1 VRVIGRLWSRL
12 RLDWEMGL
20 HRLPFF
26 TQKAAVMLLGVLV
39 ATLALLGGLA
49 TLVAPPGA
57 DGPDQLV
64 PGGGDPRPP
73 ASTRPASGQA
83 GGRGQA
89 TVGAGATP
97 GGGAEGRRGAGAGAA
112 GAGVPA
118 GAANRAPAPPTPG
131 PGAGGATPAAPPTT
145 TAPATTAGQGGLPP
159 LEEVVSSVVS
169 TLLP

>member
-49 TLVAPPGA
+49 TLVDPPGA
-57 DGPDQLV
+57 DGPDHLV
-64 PGGGDPRPP
+64 PGGDPRPP
-73 ASTRPASGQA
+73 TSTRPAPGQA
-83 GGRGQA
+83 GGPGEA
-89 TVGAGATP
+89 TGGEAVATPAGGAG
-97 GGGAEGRRGAGAGAA
+97 GGQGAGTAGAGART
-112 GAGVPA
+112 PA
-118 GAANRAPAPPTPG
+118 GAAGRAAAAPTPG
-131 PGAGGATPAAPPTT
+131 PAAGGGTPAAPPTT
-145 TAPATTAGQGGLPP
+145 TAGQGGRPP
-159 LEEVVSSVVS
+159 LEQVVSSVVS